1 MRNQKVFLPLLVLLA
16 INFAQAQDTD
26 VGTFPI
32 EGGSEQIQ
40 REELEQLEMQ
50 REEEE
55 EYDSFGEAEFNQ
67 NVDPDA
73 YEGETQLK
81 PKSGVKKD

>member
-1 MRNQKVFLPLLVLLA
+1 MRTQKVFLPLLALLT
-16 INFAQAQDTD
+16 INFAIAQDVD

-40 REELEQLEMQ
+40 KEELEQLEMQ

-55 EYDSFGEAEFNQ
+55 EYDAFGEEEFNQ
-67 NVDPDA
+67 NVDPDS
-73 YEGETQLK
+73 YEGETLLK
-81 PKSGVKKD
+81 PKAGVKKN

>member
-1 MRNQKVFLPLLVLLA
+1 MRMQKVFLPILA
-16 INFAQAQDTD
+16 FLSMNFALAQDTD

-40 REELEQLEMQ
+40 KEELEQLEMQ

-55 EYDSFGEAEFNQ
+55 EYDAFGEEEFNQ

-73 YEGETQLK
+73 YEGETLLK
-81 PKSGVKKD
+81 PKSAVKKD

>member
-1 MRNQKVFLPLLVLLA
+1 MRTQKVFLPLLALLSM
-16 INFAQAQDTD
+16 NFAMAQDTD

-40 REELEQLEMQ
+40 KEELEQLEMQ

-55 EYDSFGEAEFNQ
+55 EYDAFGEEEFNQ

-73 YEGETQLK
+73 YEGETLLK
-81 PKSGVKKD
+81 PKSGMKKD